1 LTQPPFLHELLHVR
15 APGCDPASFGHS
27 MIVLKILVVYRGET
41 KAFGDIGYKPLR
53 NHRFLRS
60 PDVSLKQQA

>member
-1 LTQPPFLHELLHVR
+1 
-15 APGCDPASFGHS
+15 

-53 NHRFLRS
+53 NDRFLRS